1 MTLGEIIKEYR
12 EANKLSQRE
21 FAKLAGLSNSY
32 ISQLEMNSN
41 SKNGLPI
48 KPQIETIK
56 AVADAMN
63 TTIDVLFSQMDD
75 ILIDISKKPA
85 TGEGSELDRKIM
97 RLVCQLPD
105 DLKESLYDLLQ
116 AAVLGAGRR

>member
-32 ISQLEMNSN
+32 ISQLEMNTN

-63 TTIDVLFSQMDD
+63 TTIDVLFAQMDD
-75 ILIDISKKPA
+75 IVIDISKKPA
-85 TGEGSELDRKIM
+85 ADEGSELDHKIM
-97 RLVCQLPD
+97 RLVYQLPD

-116 AAVLGAGRR
+116 AAVLGVGRR

>member
-12 EANKLSQRE
+12 EENKLSQRE

-32 ISQLEMNSN
+32 ISQLEMNTN

-63 TTIDVLFSQMDD
+63 TTIDVLFTQMDD
-75 ILIDISKKPA
+75 IVIDISKKPTA
-85 TGEGSELDRKIM
+85 DEGSELDRKIM
-97 RLVCQLPD
+97 RLVYQLPD

>member
-32 ISQLEMNSN
+32 ISQLEMNTN

-63 TTIDVLFSQMDD
+63 TTIDVLFAQMDD
-75 ILIDISKKPA
+75 IVIDISKKPA
-85 TGEGSELDRKIM
+85 ADEGSELDRKIM
-97 RLVCQLPD
+97 RLVYQLPD